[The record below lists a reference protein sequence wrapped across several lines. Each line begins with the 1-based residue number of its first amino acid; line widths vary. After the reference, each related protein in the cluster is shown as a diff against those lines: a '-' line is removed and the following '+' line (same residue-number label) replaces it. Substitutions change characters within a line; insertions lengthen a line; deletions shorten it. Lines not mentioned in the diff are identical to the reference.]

1 METRKHKVVDTRNNS
16 VREFESTA
24 TTLGELKQEL
34 LTLGITTDGMSIQE
48 GYTRTELVDDASI
61 LPHDVNYHG
70 ITTNNLVFRLT
81 RTNKKTELGTDRK
94 MLYIFIKEN
103 NLADVI
109 KTVFGKNF
117 TQVSSADL
125 EKFVADHSMRGAE
138 LTSKEDDPNT
148 TLTVDNSIF
157 KAVAV
162 LAERLSAIGE
172 DDIFDEL
179 EEATGINFFKYL
191 EEEEPQDSDKKEE
204 SNEYSELNDL
214 FAGM

>member
-1 METRKHKVVDTRNNS
+1 METRKHKVVDTRDNS
-16 VREFESTA
+16 VKEFESTA

-34 LTLGITTDGMSIQE
+34 LSLGITTDGMSIQE

-81 RTNKKTELGTDRK
+81 RTNKKTELGADRK
-94 MLYIFIKEN
+94 MLYTFIKEN
-103 NLADVI
+103 DLADAV

-125 EKFVADHSMRGAE
+125 EKFVADHSIKV
-138 LTSKEDDPNT
+138 TQ
-148 TLTVDNSIF
+148 
-157 KAVAV
+157 
-162 LAERLSAIGE
+162 SAITQVTPDVKGDNNILKAIAILADRFQSIGE
-172 DDIFDEL
+172 EDIFDEL
-179 EEATGINFFKYL
+179 EENTGIDFYCYL
-191 EEEEPQDSDKKEE
+191 SHLREPQDSDKKKETK
-204 SNEYSELNDL
+204 EYSELNDL

>member
-1 METRKHKVVDTRNNS
+1 METRKHKVVDTRDNS
-16 VREFESTA
+16 VKEFESTA
-24 TTLGELKQEL
+24 TTLGELKREL
-34 LTLGITTDGMSIQE
+34 LSLGITTDGMSIQE

-94 MLYIFIKEN
+94 MLYTFIKEYG
-103 NLADVI
+103 LTDAV

-125 EKFVADHSMRGAE
+125 EKFVADHSVQAGTP
-138 LTSKEDDPNT
+138 TSTQT
-148 TLTVDNSIF
+148 TPDVKVDNNIL
-157 KAVAV
+157 KAIAV

-179 EEATGINFFKYL
+179 EDATGINFFEYL
-191 EEEEPQDSDKKEE
+191 EGSEDSDKKEE

>member
-1 METRKHKVVDTRNNS
+1 METRKHKVVDTRDNS

-81 RTNKKTELGTDRK
+81 RTNKKTELGADRK
-94 MLYIFIKEN
+94 TLYIFIKEN
-103 NLADVI
+103 GLAEAV

-125 EKFVADHSMRGAE
+125 EKFVADHSVQVGKPESQA
-138 LTSKEDDPNT
+138 T
-148 TLTVDNSIF
+148 TPDTKVDNRIF
-157 KAVAV
+157 KAIAV

-179 EEATGINFFKYL
+179 EDATGIDFCEYL
-191 EEEEPQDSDKKEE
+191 EEPEDSCKEE
-204 SNEYSELNDL
+204 NKEYSELNNL

>member
-1 METRKHKVVDTRNNS
+1 METRKHKVVDTRDNS
-16 VREFESTA
+16 VKEFESTA
-24 TTLGELKQEL
+24 TTLGELKREL
-34 LTLGITTDGMSIQE
+34 LSLGITTDGMSIQE

-94 MLYIFIKEN
+94 TLYLFIKEN
-103 NLADVI
+103 DLADAV

-125 EKFVADHSMRGAE
+125 EKFVADHSVQAGAP
-138 LTSKEDDPNT
+138 TSTQAIQDVK
-148 TLTVDNSIF
+148 VDNNIL
-157 KAVAV
+157 KAIAV

-179 EEATGINFFKYL
+179 EEATGIDFCEYL
-191 EEEEPQDSDKKEE
+191 EEPEDSCKNENK
-204 SNEYSELNDL
+204 EYSELNDL

>member
-1 METRKHKVVDTRNNS
+1 METRKHKVVDTRDNS

-34 LTLGITTDGMSIQE
+34 LSLGITTDGMSIQE

-81 RTNKKTELGTDRK
+81 RTNKKTELGADRK
-94 MLYIFIKEN
+94 TLYIFIKEN
-103 NLADVI
+103 DLADAV

-125 EKFVADHSMRGAE
+125 EKFVADHSVQVTQPAIKQV
-138 LTSKEDDPNT
+138 TPN
-148 TLTVDNSIF
+148 VKGDNNIF
-157 KAVAV
+157 KAIAV

-179 EEATGINFFKYL
+179 EETTGIDFCEYL
-191 EEEEPQDSDKKEE
+191 EEPEDSCKEE
-204 SNEYSELNDL
+204 SKEYSELNNL

>member
-1 METRKHKVVDTRNNS
+1 METRKHKVVDTRDNS
-16 VREFESTA
+16 VKEFESTA
-24 TTLGELKQEL
+24 TTLGELKREL
-34 LTLGITTDGMSIQE
+34 LSLGITTDGMSIQE

-94 MLYIFIKEN
+94 MLYTFIKEYD
-103 NLADVI
+103 LTDAV
-109 KTVFGKNF
+109 KAVFGKNF

-125 EKFVADHSMRGAE
+125 EKFVADHSVKIAE
-138 LTSKEDDPNT
+138 PTSTQATPDVKG
-148 TLTVDNSIF
+148 DNNIF
-157 KAVAV
+157 KAIAV
-162 LAERLSAIGE
+162 LAERLSTIGE

-179 EEATGINFFKYL
+179 EDATGINFFEYL
-191 EEEEPQDSDKKEE
+191 EGSEDSDKKEE

>member
-1 METRKHKVVDTRNNS
+1 METRKHKVVDTRDNS
-16 VREFESTA
+16 VKEFESTA

-34 LTLGITTDGMSIQE
+34 LSLGITTDGMSIQE

-81 RTNKKTELGTDRK
+81 RTNKKTELGADRK
-94 MLYIFIKEN
+94 MLYTFIKEN
-103 NLADVI
+103 DLADAV

-125 EKFVADHSMRGAE
+125 EKFVADHSAK
-138 LTSKEDDPNT
+138 LSKPANTQATPDVEADDG
-148 TLTVDNSIF
+148 IY
-157 KAVAV
+157 KAIAV
-162 LAERLSAIGE
+162 LADRFQSIGE
-172 DDIFDEL
+172 EDIFDEL
-179 EEATGINFFKYL
+179 EQMTNIDFYCYL
-191 EEEEPQDSDKKEE
+191 REPQDSDKKEE
-204 SNEYSELNDL
+204 TKEYSELNDL

>member
-1 METRKHKVVDTRNNS
+1 METRKHKVVDTRDNS
-16 VREFESTA
+16 VKEFESTA

-34 LTLGITTDGMSIQE
+34 LSLGITTDGMSIQE

-81 RTNKKTELGTDRK
+81 RTNKKTELGADRK
-94 MLYIFIKEN
+94 MLYTFIKEHD
-103 NLADVI
+103 LADAV

-125 EKFVADHSMRGAE
+125 EKFVADHSVQLAQPAIKQV
-138 LTSKEDDPNT
+138 TPN
-148 TLTVDNSIF
+148 VKGDNNIF
-157 KAVAV
+157 KAIAV

-179 EEATGINFFKYL
+179 EEATGISFFEYL
-191 EEEEPQDSDKKEE
+191 EEPEDSCKEE
-204 SNEYSELNDL
+204 NKEYSELNDL

>member
-1 METRKHKVVDTRNNS
+1 METRKHKVVDTRDNS

-34 LTLGITTDGMSIQE
+34 LSLGITTDGMSIQE

-94 MLYIFIKEN
+94 TLYIFIKEN
-103 NLADVI
+103 DLADAV

-125 EKFVADHSMRGAE
+125 EKFVADHSMQVAKPASTQTTPDVKAE
-138 LTSKEDDPNT
+138 NSLLTA
-148 TLTVDNSIF
+148 I
-157 KAVAV
+157 AV
-162 LAERLSAIGE
+162 LADRFQSIGE
-172 DDIFDEL
+172 EDIFDEL
-179 EEATGINFFKYL
+179 EQMTGIDFYHYL
-191 EEEEPQDSDKKEE
+191 REPEDSCKEE
-204 SNEYSELNDL
+204 NKEYSELNDL

>member
-1 METRKHKVVDTRNNS
+1 METRKHKVVDTRDNS
-16 VREFESTA
+16 VKEFESTA
-24 TTLGELKQEL
+24 TTLGELKREL
-34 LTLGITTDGMSIQE
+34 LSLGITTDTMSIQE

-94 MLYIFIKEN
+94 MLYTFIKEYD
-103 NLADVI
+103 LTDAV

-125 EKFVADHSMRGAE
+125 EKFVADHSVQVAQPAIKQV
-138 LTSKEDDPNT
+138 TPDVKA
-148 TLTVDNSIF
+148 DNNIL
-157 KAVAV
+157 KAIAV

-179 EEATGINFFKYL
+179 EDATGINFFEYL
-191 EEEEPQDSDKKEE
+191 EGSEDSDKKEE

>member
-24 TTLGELKQEL
+24 TTLRELKQEL
-34 LTLGITTDGMSIQE
+34 FSLGITTDGMSIQE
-48 GYTRTELVDDASI
+48 GYTRTELVDDDSI

-81 RTNKKTELGTDRK
+81 RTNKKTELGADRK
-94 MLYIFIKEN
+94 MLYTFIKEN
-103 NLADVI
+103 DLTNAV

-125 EKFVADHSMRGAE
+125 EKFVADHSVKVVQPAIKQV
-138 LTSKEDDPNT
+138 TPDVK
-148 TLTVDNSIF
+148 VDNNIL
-157 KAVAV
+157 KAIAV

-179 EEATGINFFKYL
+179 EDSTGINFFEYL
-191 EEEEPQDSDKKEE
+191 EGSEDSCKDENK
-204 SNEYSELNDL
+204 EYSELNDL

>member
-1 METRKHKVVDTRNNS
+1 METRKHKVVDTRDNS

-34 LTLGITTDGMSIQE
+34 LSLGITTDGMSIQE

-94 MLYIFIKEN
+94 MLYTFIKEYG
-103 NLADVI
+103 LANAV

-125 EKFVADHSMRGAE
+125 EKFVADHSVRAAE
-138 LTSKEDDPNT
+138 PVSTQATPN
-148 TLTVDNSIF
+148 VKGDNNIL
-157 KAVAV
+157 KAIAV

-179 EEATGINFFKYL
+179 EETTGIDFCEYL
-191 EEEEPQDSDKKEE
+191 EEPEDSCKDENK
-204 SNEYSELNDL
+204 EYSELNDL

>member
-1 METRKHKVVDTRNNS
+1 METRKHKVVDTRDNS

-81 RTNKKTELGTDRK
+81 RTNKKTELGADRK
-94 MLYIFIKEN
+94 MLYTFIKEN
-103 NLADVI
+103 DLADAV

-125 EKFVADHSMRGAE
+125 EKFVADHSVQVAQPAIKQV
-138 LTSKEDDPNT
+138 TPN
-148 TLTVDNSIF
+148 VKRDNNIL
-157 KAVAV
+157 KAIAV

-179 EEATGINFFKYL
+179 EEATGIDFCEYL
-191 EEEEPQDSDKKEE
+191 EEPEDSCKDENK
-204 SNEYSELNDL
+204 EYSELNDL

>member
-1 METRKHKVVDTRNNS
+1 METRKHKVVDTRDNS
-16 VREFESTA
+16 VKEFESTA
-24 TTLGELKQEL
+24 TTLGELKREL
-34 LTLGITTDGMSIQE
+34 LSLGITTDGMSIQE

-81 RTNKKTELGTDRK
+81 RTNKKTELGADRK

-103 NLADVI
+103 DLADAV

-125 EKFVADHSMRGAE
+125 EKFVADHSVRVA
-138 LTSKEDDPNT
+138 DPVNT
-148 TLTVDNSIF
+148 QATPDVKADNNIL
-157 KAVAV
+157 KAIAV

-179 EEATGINFFKYL
+179 EEATGIDFCEYL
-191 EEEEPQDSDKKEE
+191 EELEDSYKDENK
-204 SNEYSELNDL
+204 EYSELNDL

>member
-1 METRKHKVVDTRNNS
+1 METRKHKVVDTRDNS
-16 VREFESTA
+16 VKEFESTA
-24 TTLGELKQEL
+24 TTLGELKREL
-34 LTLGITTDGMSIQE
+34 LSLGITTDGMSIQE

-94 MLYIFIKEN
+94 MLYTFIKEY
-103 NLADVI
+103 NLADAV

-125 EKFVADHSMRGAE
+125 EKFVADHSVQAGAP
-138 LTSKEDDPNT
+138 TSTQAIQDVK
-148 TLTVDNSIF
+148 VDNNIL
-157 KAVAV
+157 KAIAV

-179 EEATGINFFKYL
+179 EEATGIDFCEYL
-191 EEEEPQDSDKKEE
+191 EEPEDSCKNENK
-204 SNEYSELNDL
+204 EYSELNDL